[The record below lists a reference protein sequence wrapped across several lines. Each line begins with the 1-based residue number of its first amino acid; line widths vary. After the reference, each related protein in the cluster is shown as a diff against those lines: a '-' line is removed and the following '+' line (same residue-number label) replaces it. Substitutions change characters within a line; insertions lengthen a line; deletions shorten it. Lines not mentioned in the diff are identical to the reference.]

1 MDHIEAVNKQAVER
15 YLLGQMPDA
24 EIDAF
29 EKHFF
34 ECGTCADEVESGVL
48 FQENARAAFP
58 PVPQPATA
66 VKRNWLSDRLS
77 HRLSHRLSQWWT
89 TPAFAAPALAA
100 GLLAAAVV
108 YQAGFV
114 IPALRQ
120 ELASAQAPQV
130 PQAVVSFL
138 LKSATRGQARGEEK
152 PFLIPTGAPSFLVQ
166 MDLDDISFAQYRCAL
181 YDNAGA
187 FRWSVDG
194 QAPPPGGQLNVVIPV
209 AGLKPGVYTLKV
221 RGVRGSQAGP
231 ETSYSIPVQFN

>member
-48 FQENARAAFP
+48 FQENACAAFP
-58 PVPQPATA
+58 PVPQPAAA
-66 VKRNWLSDRLS
+66 VKRNWLSQRL
-77 HRLSHRLSQWWT
+77 LQWWT
-89 TPAFAAPALAA
+89 TPAFAVPALAA

-120 ELASAQAPQV
+120 ELASQAPQV

-138 LKSATRGQARGEEK
+138 LKSATRGQIRGEEK

-166 MDLDDISFAQYRCAL
+166 MDLDDTSFPQYRCAL

-221 RGVRGSQAGP
+221 HGVRGSQAGP
-231 ETSYSIPVQFN
+231 ETSYSIPVQFQ